1 MATRK
6 IKSVVK
12 LTIPAGTATP
22 APPVGTALGPHGI
35 NMGDFCTQF
44 NAKTQDKKGSL
55 IPCIITIF
63 EDRSFNFITKEP
75 PVTDMIKK
83 ALGLSKGASEVG
95 KEKIGKLT
103 QAQLA
108 QIAQA
113 KMPDLNT
120 KDLEAAKK
128 IVAGIARSMGIQT
141 E

>member
-63 EDRSFNFITKEP
+63 EDRSFSFITKEP

-83 ALGLSKGASEVG
+83 VLGLSKGASEVG
-95 KEKIGKLT
+95 KEKIGKLS
-103 QAQLA
+103 QAQLG